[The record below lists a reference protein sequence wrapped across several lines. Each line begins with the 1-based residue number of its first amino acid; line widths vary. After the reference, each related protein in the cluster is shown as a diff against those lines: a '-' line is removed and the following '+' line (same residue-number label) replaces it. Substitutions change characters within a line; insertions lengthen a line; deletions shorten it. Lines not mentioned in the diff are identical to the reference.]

1 MTNIKPKYCLD
12 DIYSKINNTLKKDI
26 HNISNETKTIL
37 ETYFNEGEQG
47 QLILLNIL
55 ILRRLTNKHELIIL
69 DGLLFD
75 YLMQSNINNIKEKL
89 NYSFPDGI
97 VPLKSSLKINYNILQ
112 KLLIDK
118 KFKEA
123 DQLTQKYLC
132 HLAGLNQDNKRQW
145 LYFTDVSLIP
155 SEDLYTI
162 DLLWKIYSQGKFGFS
177 IQRKIWIFNN
187 YNWNK
192 LWQQIGWINKGVMRR
207 YPQEFIWTINAP
219 KGHLP
224 LFNQLRG
231 NQVLA
236 SLFEH
241 IVWKNNQKVN

>member
-1 MTNIKPKYCLD
+1 MTNIQPKYCID
-12 DIYSKINNTLKKDI
+12 DIYNKINKTLTEDI
-26 HNISNETKTIL
+26 HSIPHETKKIL
-37 ETYFNEGEQG
+37 EKCFNEGEQG

-55 ILRRLTNKHELIIL
+55 ILRRLTNEHELIIL

-75 YLMQSNINNIKEKL
+75 YLMKSNINNIKEKL
-89 NYSFPDGI
+89 YYSFPNGI
-97 VPLKSSLKINYNILQ
+97 VPLKSSLKMNYEILQ
-112 KLLIDK
+112 KLLIEK
-118 KFKEA
+118 NFKEA
-123 DQLTQKYLC
+123 DKLTQKYLC
-132 HLAGLNQDNKRQW
+132 SLAGLNENNKRQW
-145 LYFTDVSLIP
+145 LYFTDISLIP
-155 SEDLYTI
+155 AEDLYTI
-162 DLLWKIYSQGKFGFS
+162 DLLWQMYSQGKFGFS

-192 LWQQIGWINKGVMRR
+192 LWQQIGWIHKGVMRR

-219 KGHLP
+219 TGHLP

-241 IVWKNNQKVN
+241 IAWKNNKKS